1 MKIIIK
7 YLLIITIVLLFN
19 IIFAQS
25 ETKPTDYYKIGL
37 QYFNENNYDLAIENL
52 EKYVELTNDPNGKY
66 QLGKAYLYAGKNL
79 DEAVKIYKYYIKHY
93 RKFKNKSRIPD
104 TNGAYWRLGLVY
116 ERKGDLVKAKKVYE
130 KAIKMDDLNGYVLNA
145 LNNLGKNINLL
156 LSEKNSI
163 YLSKKEAILDLNF
176 LKKAMESVHP
186 DLYAYT
192 NSVEMNEKFR
202 ILQSELPDSISK
214 IELYTIT
221 AKYVSE
227 LKDGHTSVYPPYKNY
242 YSNKNDTAFPFDILI
257 QDGRIFIKRVYAK
270 KDTIFI
276 GNEILSINN
285 MKSQQILDELIKY
298 QSAKKLSFKYQ
309 NIANGFRKLLYI
321 IYNWKDNFDLEMRN
335 FENDIV
341 FEIKI
346 KGVEKQKI
354 EDIRKKFYLSKEK
367 PFKFYFLQ
375 EINAGLIDFR
385 SFSQFENFKI
395 FLDSTFKFI
404 DSLKIKNLIIDIRKN
419 GGGNSR
425 IGDYFLTYLTDE
437 PYTMYSKGKT
447 KYSRTKKNEMSQFI
461 PKWASFFPFCYLF
474 QETRMIYCKPD
485 GYIKEWH
492 GEPKKHQISKPF
504 FSGNIYI
511 LIGINT
517 FSSATDFACVFK
529 DYSLGTLIGEE
540 TGGLATCYGD
550 VLSFTMP
557 NSGLRFGVSHKY
569 FIRPGGYDDGKG
581 VLPNYLVKQSLDD
594 TKNGIDT
601 MLEFT
606 KNLIKESQ

>member
-1 MKIIIK
+1 MKISIK
-7 YLLIITIVLLFN
+7 YLLIIIIVLLFN

-37 QYFNENNYDLAIENL
+37 QYLNEKKYDLAIENL
-52 EKYVELTNDPNGKY
+52 EKYVELTNNPNGKY

-79 DEAVKIYKYYIKHY
+79 DKAVKIYKYYIKHY

-116 ERKGDLVKAKKVYE
+116 ERKGDLAKAKKVYE
-130 KAIKMDDLNGYVLNA
+130 KAIKMDDLNGYILKA
-145 LNNLGKNINLL
+145 LNNLGKNIDLL
-156 LSEKNSI
+156 LSEKNSN
-163 YLSKKEAILDLNF
+163 YFSKKEAILDLNF
-176 LKKAMESVHP
+176 LQKAMESVHP

-192 NSVEMNEKFR
+192 DSFEMNKKFR

-214 IELYTIT
+214 IELYKTT
-221 AKYVSE
+221 AKYVVE

-242 YSNKNDTAFPFDILI
+242 YSNMNDTAFPFDIMI

-270 KDTIFI
+270 EDTVFI
-276 GNEILSINN
+276 GNEILTINN
-285 MKSQQILDELIKY
+285 IKSQQILDELTKY
-298 QSAKKLSFKYQ
+298 QSAKKFSFKYQ

-321 IYNWKDNFDLEMRN
+321 IYDWKENFDVEMRN
-335 FENDIV
+335 SENDIV

-354 EDIRKKFYLSKEK
+354 EDIRKKLYLSKEK
-367 PFKFYFLQ
+367 PFKFYYFQ
-375 EINAGLIDFR
+375 DIKTGLIDFR
-385 SFSQFENFKI
+385 SFSQLENFKV

-404 DSLKIKNLIIDIRKN
+404 ENKNINDLIIDIRKN

-425 IGDYFLTYLTDE
+425 IGDYFLTYLTDK

-474 QETRMIYCKPD
+474 QEPRMIYCKPD
-485 GYIKEWH
+485 GYIKEWQ
-492 GEPKKHQISKPF
+492 GVPKKHQISKPF
-504 FSGNIYI
+504 FCGNTYI
-511 LIGINT
+511 LIGSNT
-517 FSSATDFACVFK
+517 FSSATDFASVFK
-529 DYSLGTLIGEE
+529 DYSFGTLIGEE

-557 NSGLRFGVSHKY
+557 NSGLQFGVSHKY
-569 FIRPGGYDDGKG
+569 FVRPGGFDDGKG
-581 VLPNYLVKQSLDD
+581 VIPDYEMKQSIDD

-601 MLEFT
+601 VLEFT
-606 KNLIKESQ
+606 KYLIK